1 MKLQNKV
8 ALVTGASRGMG
19 KAIALLFGKEGAKLI
34 VNYKQSEERANRVAE
49 EIRKSGIEA
58 IAIKADVSDEK
69 QVRSMVERAVKQF
82 GKIDILVNNAGIVF
96 DIPFMKKTVEQ
107 WNQTLGTN
115 LVGVFLCSK
124 YCAPYMEEGGRIIN
138 ISSTNGIY
146 SMHPESAD
154 YDASKAGV
162 IAMTKG
168 LAQEM
173 ASKKILVNSI
183 APGWINTEM
192 NKDLPPDF
200 IKSENKRIWLHRF
213 GEPEE
218 IAKAALFLASD
229 DSSYVNGTVLIVDG
243 GYC

>member
-8 ALVTGASRGMG
+8 ALITGSSRGMG
-19 KAIALLFGKEGAKLI
+19 KAIALLFAKEGARVV
-34 VNYKQSEERANRVAE
+34 VNY
-49 EIRKSGIEA
+49 IKSKEKADEVVEQIVKLGSEA
-58 IAIKADVSDEK
+58 IAIKADVSNESQVKEMVDE
-69 QVRSMVERAVKQF
+69 AVKKF
-82 GKIDILVNNAGIVF
+82 GKIDVLVNNAGIVF
-96 DIPFMKKTVEQ
+96 DVPFMDKTVDQ

-115 LVGVFLCSK
+115 LVGVFLTSK
-124 YCAPYMEEGGRIIN
+124 YCAPHMNEGGRIIN

-146 SMHPESAD
+146 STHPESAD

-192 NKDLPPDF
+192 NKDLPSEF
-200 IKSENKRIWLHRF
+200 IKSENERIWLHRF

-218 IAKAALFLASD
+218 IAKTALFLASD